1 MKKVIRRTKRF
12 EKAFSKLPKKVQQKF
27 IERLEMF
34 VSDQNAESL
43 KIHPLKGNMKDCFAF
58 SVTGD
63 VRSIYRKQIINNGE
77 VFVFTFIDI
86 GGHSAVY

>member
-1 MKKVIRRTKRF
+1 MKKIIQRAKRF

-27 IERLEMF
+27 IERLEVF
-34 VSDQNAESL
+34 VFDQNVEAL
-43 KIHPLKGNMKDCFAF
+43 KIHSLKGNMKDCFAF

-63 VRSIYRKQIINNGE
+63 VRAIYRKRIIDNGE